1 MLSWLRSF
9 KLNEYVSSN
18 KTNNSAIRSNVG
30 RDGCVVFE
38 HHFETVVFDTPSCSA
53 SHRPVLFF
61 STNISFSLTD
71 TGKVLQLFFSKIL
84 DPDFVSIKRLI

>member
-38 HHFETVVFDTPSCSA
+38 HHFKTVVFDTPSCSA

-61 STNISFSLTD
+61 STNISFSLFRSLPSMFNSFNS
-71 TGKVLQLFFSKIL
+71 GFKFRNKFL
-84 DPDFVSIKRLI
+84 